1 MSKIPEIR
9 GYDRTKVYKKNV
21 VMSDVPVKI
30 VAVCGSPVKE
40 GNCEEYTRQALKAA
54 EGIPNVETELIIL
67 QKAYKTLRHCNHCN
81 YCATK
86 QTATRFC
93 SIKDDMDELYPKI
106 LYADGIILSSPAY
119 VTRMTG
125 LMAAFMDRL
134 RPLYHGN
141 TYVGGLHNKIG
152 AALSVAFGRNCGVE
166 TTQLSI
172 LQGFLMW
179 GAIPATCGLYGVY
192 GAAGLSS
199 YYGEGKVERDDRH
212 SVLKDKYGMRLA
224 KDLVLEVIAKAK
236 IQKAGNKALGLENE
250 YIKVYEQGIQED
262 KCTNSASVD

>member
-9 GYDRTKVYKKNV
+9 GYQRGRDYQEKAL
-21 VMSDVPVKI
+21 MSDVPIKL
-30 VAVCGSPVKE
+30 VAVCGSPVKA
-40 GNCEEYTRQALKAA
+40 GNCEEYTRQALTEA
-54 EGIPNVETELIIL
+54 EKIQNVETELIIL
-67 QKAYKTLRHCNHCN
+67 QKMHKTLKHCNHCN

-93 SIKDDMDELYPKI
+93 SIKDDMDEIYPKI
-106 LYADGIILSSPAY
+106 LYADAIILSSPAY
-119 VTRMTG
+119 VTRITG

-141 TYVGGLHNKIG
+141 TYVGSLHNKIG
-152 AALSVAFGRNCGVE
+152 GAMAVAFGRNCGVE

-172 LQGFLMW
+172 IQGFLMW
-179 GAIPATCGLYGVY
+179 GAIPATCGLFGVY

-199 YYGEGKVERDDRH
+199 YGGEGKVERDDKLA
-212 SVLKDKYGMRLA
+212 VLKDKYGMRLA
-224 KDLVLEVIAKAK
+224 KDLVKEVIAKAK
-236 IQKAGNKALGLENE
+236 IFKAGNKALGLENE

-262 KCTNSASVD
+262 KNTVITSAK